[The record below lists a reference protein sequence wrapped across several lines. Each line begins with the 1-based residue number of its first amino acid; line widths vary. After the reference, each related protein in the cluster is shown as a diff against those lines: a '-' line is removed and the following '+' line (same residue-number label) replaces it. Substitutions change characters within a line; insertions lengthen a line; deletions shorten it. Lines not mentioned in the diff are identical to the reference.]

1 MEENV
6 KRYILESFR
15 EKYHRAG
22 KLGKGQLLEEVQK
35 LLGCHRKHAIRAMR
49 RRSPGRKPAGS
60 IRRSINSGVISVN

>member
-49 RRSPGRKPAGS
+49 RRSPGRWIG
-60 IRRSINSGVISVN
+60 RSINSGVISVN